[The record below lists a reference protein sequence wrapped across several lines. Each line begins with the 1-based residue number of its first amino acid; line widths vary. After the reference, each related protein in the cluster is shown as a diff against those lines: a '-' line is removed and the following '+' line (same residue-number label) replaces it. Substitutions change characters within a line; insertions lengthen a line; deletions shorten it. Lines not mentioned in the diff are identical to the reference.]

1 MNELIKVNKENNTVS
16 ARELHEF
23 LGVNTQFTIWFNRM
37 CEYGFIDG
45 TDYRAIIQKRLTAQN
60 NTTTFLNYEITLDM
74 AKEISMLQRSEKG
87 KQARQY
93 FINCEK
99 KLREV
104 VKKPLTTL
112 EQLKLHYLALEEQN
126 KELKQVKADVTDLK
140 NNMPLFN
147 IECKD
152 LQQAVRAKGCEVLGG
167 YGSKAYKSN
176 SIRQKVYT
184 DIQHQLKR
192 EFGVTRYEAIKRQ
205 YLATAHMIVENYT
218 APTYL
223 INEIYNENNQVP
235 FSDLGTTAYL

>member
-1 MNELIKVNKENNTVS
+1 MNELIKINSNNTVS
-16 ARELHEF
+16 GRELHKF
-23 LGVNTQFTIWFNRM
+23 LEIGTRFDKWFIRM
-37 CEYGFIDG
+37 CEYGFNENDDFIRVAQKCPTLGGTQTIID
-45 TDYRAIIQKRLTAQN
+45 YA
-60 NTTTFLNYEITLDM
+60 ITLDM
-74 AKEISMLQRSEKG
+74 AKEISMIQRSEKG
-87 KQARQY
+87 KQARTY

-99 KLREV
+99 KLKEV

-176 SIRQKVYT
+176 SIRQKVYI

-223 INEIYNENNQVP
+223 INEIYNENNQIP

>member
-1 MNELIKVNKENNTVS
+1 MNELIKINSNNTVS
-16 ARELHEF
+16 GRELHKF
-23 LGVNTQFTIWFNRM
+23 LEIGTRFDKWFIRM
-37 CEYGFIDG
+37 CEYGFNENDDFIRVAQKCPTLGGTQTIID
-45 TDYRAIIQKRLTAQN
+45 YA
-60 NTTTFLNYEITLDM
+60 ITLDM
-74 AKEISMLQRSEKG
+74 AKEISMLQRTEKG
-87 KQARQY
+87 KQARTY

-99 KLREV
+99 KLKEV

-112 EQLKLHYLALEEQN
+112 EQLKLHYLALDEQN
-126 KELKQVKADVTDLK
+126 RELKQVKADVTDLK

-223 INEIYNENNQVP
+223 INEIYNENNQIP
-235 FSDLGTTAYL
+235 FSDLGATAYL